1 MAGSTTGLT
10 PQAQRFESEHIH
22 ASSAVLLLAAIGL
35 AIWAIGRLVNYGQG
49 GSAAACVGLFVM
61 AIAIVLHIDHLRF
74 RIGRSAVVLLIL
86 GVCGIAVG
94 NLLAALDVSGSVAW
108 IVKAFGWVT
117 AGAGVA
123 MVAVHK
129 EGQMKAA
136 LADYASGKPWT
147 TRVLVHASFFS
158 LITGAIGL
166 VLLGVGLV
174 GQDATSSRTPYVL
187 QIAGGVL
194 IATGM
199 ISHVGHLAPR
209 IGRIAVV
216 VTIVALLL
224 LAANSFPDAIDPEN
238 AASHVTFWHVCLGIA
253 GLLGVVALLLAFKKK
268 LSTD

>member
-1 MAGSTTGLT
+1 MADSTTGLT
-10 PQAQRFESEHIH
+10 PQEQRFESEHIH
-22 ASSAVLLLAAIGL
+22 ASALVLLLAAIGL
-35 AIWAIGRLVNYGQG
+35 AIWSIGRLVNYGQS
-49 GSAAACVGLFVM
+49 GSLVACVGLFVM
-61 AIAIVLHIDHLRF
+61 AIAIVLHIEHLSF

-94 NLLAALDVSGSVAW
+94 NLLAALDVSGSVTW
-108 IVKAFGWVT
+108 IVKGFGWVT

-147 TRVLVHASFFS
+147 TRVTVHASFLS

-194 IATGM
+194 VVIGM
-199 ISHVGHLAPR
+199 IRHFGHLAPR
-209 IGRIAVV
+209 IGRVAVV
-216 VTIVALLL
+216 VTIAALLL
-224 LAANSFPDAIDPEN
+224 FAANTFPDAIDPEN
-238 AASHVTFWHVCLGIA
+238 AASHVTFWHVCIGIA
-253 GLLGVVALLLAFKKK
+253 GLLGVVAFLLALQKK

>member
-1 MAGSTTGLT
+1 MADSTTGLT
-10 PQAQRFESEHIH
+10 PQEQRFESERIH
-22 ASSAVLLLAAIGL
+22 ASPAVLLLGAIGL

-74 RIGRSAVVLLIL
+74 RIGRSAVVLLII

-147 TRVLVHASFFS
+147 SRVTVHASFLS

-238 AASHVTFWHVCLGIA
+238 AASHVTFWHVCIGIA
-253 GLLGVVALLLAFKKK
+253 GLLGVVALLLALQKKFR
-268 LSTD
+268 TD